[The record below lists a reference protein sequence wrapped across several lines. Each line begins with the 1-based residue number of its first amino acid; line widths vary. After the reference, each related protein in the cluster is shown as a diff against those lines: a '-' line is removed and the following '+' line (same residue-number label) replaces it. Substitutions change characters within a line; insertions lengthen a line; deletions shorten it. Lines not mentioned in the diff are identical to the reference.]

1 MGFIQPCF
9 IRKNTPEIR
18 KKLED
23 LGYKPSYPIF
33 IYPEGFKHIA
43 ACNFFGSKYYGVSDD
58 EVSHHGE
65 IKDAIKN
72 GGMIDC
78 GDNEDL
84 FLALAALRDDSD
96 YMQWFVS
103 PKTHTKRLPGCFGQV
118 IGMDGQYKEIV
129 GYEWHRHENKDNA
142 LTERLNAMIQMEVE
156 DMEFLPHKATAEE
169 LIEYFKKE

>member
-1 MGFIQPCF
+1 MSFIQPCF

-18 KKLED
+18 KKLEE

-33 IYPEGFKHIA
+33 IYPEVFKHIA

-78 GDNEDL
+78 GDNEEL
-84 FLALAALRDDSD
+84 FLSLAALRDDTD
-96 YMQWFVS
+96 INQWIIDEANE
-103 PKTHTKRLPGCFGQV
+103 CFGDDDSWM
-118 IGMDGQYKEIV
+118 ICD
-129 GYEWHRHENKDNA
+129 KDNMNDRVVY
-142 LTERLNAMIQMEVE
+142 THYR
-156 DMEFLPHKATAEE
+156 KATVEE
-169 LIEYFKKE
+169 IIEHFKKE